1 MDVVLEDR
9 AGTMVGIEIKLTA
22 SPTAASFSGLKALQ
36 ELAGKRFRAGILIY
50 TGKDMVPFGKK
61 LAAIPVSALWKRQA

>member
-1 MDVVLEDR
+1 L
-9 AGTMVGIEIKLTA
+9 
-22 SPTAASFSGLKALQ
+22 PTADTFSGLRALQ
-36 ELAGKRFRAGILIY
+36 ELAGKRFRAGILLY